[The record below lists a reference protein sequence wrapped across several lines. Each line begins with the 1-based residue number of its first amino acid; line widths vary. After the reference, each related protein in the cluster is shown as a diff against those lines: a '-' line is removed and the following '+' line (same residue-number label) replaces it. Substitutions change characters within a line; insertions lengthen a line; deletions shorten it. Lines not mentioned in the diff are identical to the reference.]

1 MSKWT
6 TRQKVAFFVC
16 LGIVANIL
24 TIAGIGLFAYL
35 TMFHCDY
42 GRVYNDYLKYDD
54 DYCTREV
61 AVGDFEYFEKYD
73 VGCLH
78 AKCPI
83 DNSYYVESYQICGS
97 VFRMLEESDFFDV
110 VGEDTVITIITHPY
124 IAWDG
129 WSCPVVGITVGDT
142 EYLDFETGKKNW
154 LDWLKVR
161 SAEYGFLQTPIKEQN
176 N

>member
-24 TIAGIGLFAYL
+24 TIAGIGFFAYL
-35 TMFHCDY
+35 TIFHCDY
-42 GRVYNDYLKYDD
+42 GRVYNDYVQYEDKYFSL
-54 DYCTREV
+54 EV
-61 AVGDFEYFEKYD
+61 TVEDIMYGEEYGKARGFVYVKSPWEEYFVICE
-73 VGCLH
+73 
-78 AKCPI
+78 PT
-83 DNSYYVESYQICGS
+83 YQ
-97 VFRMLEESDFFDV
+97 MLLETDFLDIV
-110 VGEDTVITIITHPY
+110 DKDTVITIITHSY

-129 WSCPVVGITVGDT
+129 WNRPIVGVTVGDKT
-142 EYLDFETGKKNW
+142 YLDFETGKQNW

-161 SAEYGFLQTPIKEQN
+161 SEDVGFLQTPIKEQN